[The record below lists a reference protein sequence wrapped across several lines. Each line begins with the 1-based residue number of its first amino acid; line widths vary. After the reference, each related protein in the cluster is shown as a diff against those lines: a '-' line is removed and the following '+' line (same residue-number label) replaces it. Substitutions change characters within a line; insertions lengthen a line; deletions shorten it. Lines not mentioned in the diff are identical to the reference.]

1 MSKQKFNGLSGLLK
15 LKPKYSKNGKLKN
28 NKEESKNWDKKIL
41 KKTMKQNNKIRK
53 GKKNRK
59 ERLLTNIRN
68 KLTLAAS
75 FLNIV
80 MDWFNKKNS
89 SNKNQKPNNLKTYRL
104 C

>member
-1 MSKQKFNGLSGLLK
+1 
-15 LKPKYSKNGKLKN
+15 
-28 NKEESKNWDKKIL
+28 
-41 KKTMKQNNKIRK
+41 MKQNNKIRK

-80 MDWFNKKNS
+80 MD
-89 SNKNQKPNNLKTYRL
+89 
-104 C
+104 